1 MARIRTIKPE
11 FFTSEDVV
19 SLSPLARLLYIA
31 LWCEADKEGRL
42 TWKPK
47 TFKMRW
53 LPGDKCDIDSLCGEL
68 VKGGVVVL
76 YGDGLAYIPGFAKH
90 QHVNPRESA
99 STLPAPDG
107 VGDQMPRKVGK
118 NTREAVL
125 ERDGYKCVR
134 CGSEDGLQIDHILP
148 QSCGGPHIAENLRS
162 MCRSCNAARPVA
174 GKALEDDLARD
185 GYTVASLR
193 AKFGIDASIQDLHAQ
208 GGRERKGKEGDNPPT
223 PQGGRFDEFWNAWPK
238 HPRKAGRPQCER
250 KWRSWELDGEADQIL
265 TALEAQKASAAWA
278 KDGGEFIPAPLVW
291 LNQRRWEAP
300 TEGEAAA
307 EQAAAHWHECRSGI
321 EAKGMELGIGRW
333 DEQAFSLGRGEPWP
347 AYQAR
352 VFRAAGFEPRR
363 VA

>member
-31 LWCEADKEGRL
+31 LWCEADREGRMV
-42 TWKPK
+42 WKPR
-47 TFKMRW
+47 TFKLRYF
-53 LPGDKCDIDSLCGEL
+53 PADQCDIEALCGEL
-68 VKGGVVVL
+68 IAQKLVVL
-76 YGDGLAYIPGFAKH
+76 YGDGEFAVIPKFAKH
-90 QHVNPRESA
+90 QHINPRESA
-99 STLPAPDG
+99 STIPEPVDNNAS
-107 VGDQMPRKVGK
+107 R
-118 NTREAVL
+118 TRRHA
-125 ERDGYKCVR
+125 
-134 CGSEDGLQIDHILP
+134 S
-148 QSCGGPHIAENLRS
+148 
-162 MCRSCNAARPVA
+162 ARV
-174 GKALEDDLARD
+174 
-185 GYTVASLR
+185 S
-193 AKFGIDASIQDLHAQ
+193 DAQA
-208 GGRERKGKEGDNPPT
+208 GRERNGKEGDNPPT

-321 EAKGMELGIGRW
+321 EAKGAELGIGRW